1 MMEIEGDAAPQM
13 DIAMKP
19 KANVISFEDIV
30 TSTIYPIL
38 VDKSAITTVN

>member
-1 MMEIEGDAAPQM
+1 M

-30 TSTIYPIL
+30 TSMYRVSI
-38 VDKSAITTVN
+38 VDKSVATINEDRDE